1 MSKIPTIAI
10 VDDDDGVRTSL
21 ASLLRSLGFEVRSYS
36 SALEFLDD
44 KIGEDLSCMIAD
56 IQMPGM
62 SGDELQEVLM
72 ARGRIF
78 PMIFMTA
85 YPNEA
90 TRIRV
95 MSAGA
100 HAFLDKPVDADA
112 IADCV
117 EFVLRDQSKHS

>member
-1 MSKIPTIAI
+1 MFKIPKIAI
-10 VDDDDGVRTSL
+10 VDDDDGVRSSL
-21 ASLLRSLGFEVRSYS
+21 ASLLRSLGYEVRRYA
-36 SALEFLDD
+36 SAVEFLNDETADD
-44 KIGEDLSCMIAD
+44 PSCMITD

-62 SGDELQEVLM
+62 SGDELQAELT

-112 IADCV
+112 IAGCV
-117 EFVLRDQSKHS
+117 EFVLRD

>member
-1 MSKIPTIAI
+1 MSKILTIAI
-10 VDDDDGVRTSL
+10 IDDDEGVRASL
-21 ASLLRSLGFEVRSYS
+21 SSLLRSLGYRVRGYS

-44 KIGEDLSCMIAD
+44 KIGDDPSCMITD

-62 SGDELQEVLM
+62 SGDELQMELM

-85 YPNEA
+85 FPNDA
-90 TRIRV
+90 MQTRV

-100 HAFLDKPVDADA
+100 RAFLDKPVDADA
-112 IADCV
+112 IAGWLEVILNPPASD
-117 EFVLRDQSKHS
+117 

>member
-1 MSKIPTIAI
+1 MPKISTIAI
-10 VDDDDGVRTSL
+10 VDDDEGVRASL
-21 ASLLRSLGFEVRSYS
+21 ASLLRSLGYEVRSYS

-44 KIGEDLSCMIAD
+44 ETAGDPSCMITD

-62 SGDELQEVLM
+62 SGDELQTELM

-85 YPNEA
+85 YPNEV
-90 TRIRV
+90 TRVRV

-112 IADCV
+112 IADCLNLIPR
-117 EFVLRDQSKHS
+117 E

>member
-1 MSKIPTIAI
+1 MSKIPTIAV

-21 ASLLRSLGFEVRSYS
+21 TSLLRSLGYEVRCYS

-44 KIGEDLSCMIAD
+44 KIADDPSCMIAD

-62 SGDELQEVLM
+62 PGDELQAELR
-72 ARGRIF
+72 AGGRVF
-78 PMIFMTA
+78 PMILMTA
-85 YPNEA
+85 YPSET
-90 TRIRV
+90 TRARV

-112 IADCV
+112 IAECL
-117 EFVLRDQSKHS
+117 ELVLGD